1 MQTATI
7 LLAIGGHQGNT
18 VQKRGVT
25 PAEVAVLIAI
35 HGNAAV
41 SDIEPDDIPVSLTGD
56 NVAKRSDRAE
66 RARLLEVYG
75 KPQNVN
81 GQIADTS
88 PVSTLFPG
96 AAARVFHDF
105 DELGLNE
112 SFFKAAT
119 RVKAKP
125 GRGAKVEEN
134 DGVEEMDDAD
144 EPGESGES
152 GEVPEQPEK
161 PSEPAPPT
169 TGKGRTTTRKQPDT
183 PPAKPKAGDKS
194 SMFS

>member
-56 NVAKRSDRAE
+56 NVVKRSDRAE

-75 KPQNVN
+75 KLQNVN
-81 GQIADTS
+81 GQIVDTS

-105 DELGLNE
+105 DELGLDE

-125 GRGAKVEEN
+125 GRGAKVEEE
-134 DGVEEMDDAD
+134 DVEEMED
-144 EPGESGES
+144 EAGES

-161 PSEPAPPT
+161 PSEPAPPVANTPT